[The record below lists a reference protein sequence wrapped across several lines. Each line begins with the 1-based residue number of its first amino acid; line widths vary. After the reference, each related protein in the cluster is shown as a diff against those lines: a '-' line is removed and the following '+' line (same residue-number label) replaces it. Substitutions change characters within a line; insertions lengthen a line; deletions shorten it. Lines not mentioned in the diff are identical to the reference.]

1 MFRLNHTRQKLKS
14 YIVHPYHH
22 SSTLFII
29 FSTDI
34 NLKQRIE
41 NLSRAII
48 CIKSAEVSVMD
59 TSYHTPNSGGIGS
72 GELLHEL
79 EEKMEVARVQLQL
92 VDAISNMR
100 RTPDVETSISKVN
113 LSIYNSAS
121 RQCQYN

>member
-1 MFRLNHTRQKLKS
+1 
-14 YIVHPYHH
+14 
-22 SSTLFII
+22 
-29 FSTDI
+29 
-34 NLKQRIE
+34 
-41 NLSRAII
+41 
-48 CIKSAEVSVMD
+48 MD

-121 RQCQYN
+121 RQCQYNY

>member
-1 MFRLNHTRQKLKS
+1 MSIHLTISF
-14 YIVHPYHH
+14 
-22 SSTLFII
+22 I

-59 TSYHTPNSGGIGS
+59 TSYHTPNGGGIGS

-121 RQCQYN
+121 RQCQYY